1 MKRIALFSLIIS
13 IFLVAIKIA
22 VSYFTNSIG
31 VFSETLNNGLD
42 IVTALIAYMAIRI
55 SLKPADK
62 DHTYGHGKYEN
73 LSAFIEIIV
82 ISALSFFIIY
92 RSILR
97 IIYRNFELRLNT
109 YVFIILIVAIF
120 INIVRV
126 FYIGRAARKYNS
138 FALKAEFINYSSDI
152 LSSIIV
158 IAGLYLANIGVYIA
172 DPIASIMVSL
182 IVLTFS
188 IRLSIRII
196 RNLLDYIPKE
206 ITDSIEEI
214 LREVKEIE
222 SVNKLKI
229 HEVGNTKFVNMEIY
243 LKSNLYL
250 SQAEK
255 LKKEIK
261 NKILGRFPGS
271 EIILETKFIQ
281 TEFDIE
287 ENIKEIVMN
296 NENIRDVHNIFIYNV
311 KNFIDATLHIE
322 LDEDLSLENAGK
334 LTKIVEK
341 KIKDKINNIRRV
353 YIHIEDF
360 RSSEYWND
368 VTGESED
375 FISRI
380 KREISPYVDPETCHN
395 FTILEK
401 DKLYNLAFRCRL
413 KKSVSVKKAHFVI
426 SRIEDDIKKKFNNIC
441 GISIHVEPR

>member
-1 MKRIALFSLIIS
+1 
-13 IFLVAIKIA
+13 
-22 VSYFTNSIG
+22 
-31 VFSETLNNGLD
+31 
-42 IVTALIAYMAIRI
+42 
-55 SLKPADK
+55 
-62 DHTYGHGKYEN
+62 
-73 LSAFIEIIV
+73 
-82 ISALSFFIIY
+82 
-92 RSILR
+92 
-97 IIYRNFELRLNT
+97 LNT

-120 INIVRV
+120 INIIRV
-126 FYIGRAARKYNS
+126 FYVGKAARKYNS

-158 IAGLYLANIGVYIA
+158 IAGLYLANVGVYIA
-172 DPIASIMVSL
+172 DPVASIMVSL

-214 LREVKEIE
+214 LREIKEIE

-229 HEVGNTKFVNMEIY
+229 HEVGNTKFVNMEIC
-243 LKSNLYL
+243 LTSNLYL

-261 NKILGRFPGS
+261 NKILGRVPCS
-271 EIILETKFIQ
+271 EIILETKFMQ
-281 TEFDIE
+281 TEFEIE

-311 KNFIDATLHIE
+311 KNSIDATLHIE
-322 LDEDLSLENAGK
+322 LDEDLSLENAEK

-375 FISRI
+375 LISRI

-401 DKLYNLAFRCRL
+401 DKLYNLAFHCRL